1 MCSTNIFTAYSIY
14 ILLSD
19 QTGTKHT
26 FRSCSIA
33 KSESVDPCAM
43 ADDVSKITKGQGKV
57 DFCETCE
64 KDLCNHSVRHSFTLT
79 SVIVVPCFAIIIS
92 SWIGVWTN
100 SVVSLSHNNVS
111 WEQYWIEVC
120 NFWPWSCL
128 CLNYVQLNWCYI
140 HYVIHWKFV
149 CHWWHYFKCRKRH
162 AYMICLILQAYR
174 HKIIAESWKQC
185 SYVHLHI
192 LVYFKCYMLLILVTF
207 RTKVIMWPDTFKL
220 TLILM

>member
-1 MCSTNIFTAYSIY
+1 MELLNIALFLEISLLAFSIQPGECIRCYVCNSAINPKCADPIERSGLEPMECTKTAFQEVSSTVRKGVETLGDLLGFQGIPEGPNIDLKFACQKIDM
-14 ILLSD
+14 SD

-92 SWIGVWTN
+92 SWIGV
-100 SVVSLSHNNVS
+100 
-111 WEQYWIEVC
+111 
-120 NFWPWSCL
+120 
-128 CLNYVQLNWCYI
+128 
-140 HYVIHWKFV
+140 
-149 CHWWHYFKCRKRH
+149 
-162 AYMICLILQAYR
+162 
-174 HKIIAESWKQC
+174 
-185 SYVHLHI
+185 
-192 LVYFKCYMLLILVTF
+192 
-207 RTKVIMWPDTFKL
+207 
-220 TLILM
+220 